1 MNMIKPTL
9 SLLSLALISSG
20 AIANEFKILDYHNGI
35 KTNKL
40 PCKMKVVKNWLANDQ
55 YMCVFNNSK
64 TDIIEFQSDPI
75 SQEVYQID
83 RYILL
88 NNVDALALSKMLFI
102 KYGEPN
108 DGFQNKSFRNPLPM
122 MTWGESKI
130 IKTSIY
136 SAKITHPEKNGAG
149 LSLQFLQCSGS
160 SLGKCRNLFDITN
173 NSPDL
178 AVLNLTIFDADKH
191 NYSATVI
198 ETGKAPK
205 VEKIIKTETFK
216 TQDITDFKF

>member
-1 MNMIKPTL
+1 MNMTKPTL
-9 SLLSLALISSG
+9 SLLFLALFSSSS
-20 AIANEFKILDYHNGI
+20 IANEFKILDYHNGI
-35 KTNKL
+35 KTDKL

-64 TDIIEFQSDPI
+64 TDVMEFQSDPI

-83 RYILL
+83 RYVLL
-88 NNVDALALSKMLFI
+88 NNVDALAISKKLFI
-102 KYGEPN
+102 KYGKPSN
-108 DGFQNKSFRNPLPM
+108 GFQNKSFRHPLPM
-122 MTWGESKI
+122 MTWGDSKI

-136 SAKITHPEKNGAG
+136 SAKIMHPERNGAG

-160 SLGKCRNLFDITN
+160 SLGKCRNLFDITS
-173 NSPDL
+173 NSPNL
-178 AVLNLTIFDADKH
+178 TVLNLTIFDADRY
-191 NYSATVI
+191 NYSAIVI

-205 VEKIIKTETFK
+205 VKKIIKTETFK